1 MTLSTKEG
9 KKQSELLLKNT
20 DEKNQG
26 ENQLK
31 FMGKHNFNIASR
43 VKALK
48 DKRGSMNTKDST
60 VNNNNVKPQAST
72 KKIKNDT
79 LSDIKPK
86 VNSRVAGKLTNLKEQ
101 VKNIDIQAKE
111 DDEFTIIDQVLAVKK
126 AASIER

>member
-1 MTLSTKEG
+1 M
-9 KKQSELLLKNT
+9 KNT

-48 DKRGSMNTKDST
+48 DKRGSMATKESA
-60 VNNNNVKPQAST
+60 VNHNNVKPQAST

-86 VNSRVAGKLTNLKEQ
+86 VNSRTAGKLTNLKEQ
-101 VKNIDIQAKE
+101 VKNIDI
-111 DDEFTIIDQVLAVKK
+111 
-126 AASIER
+126 